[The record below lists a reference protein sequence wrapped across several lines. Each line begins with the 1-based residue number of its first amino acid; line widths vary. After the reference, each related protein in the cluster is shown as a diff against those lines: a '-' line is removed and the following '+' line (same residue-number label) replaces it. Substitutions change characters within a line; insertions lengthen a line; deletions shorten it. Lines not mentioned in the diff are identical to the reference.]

1 MRILIA
7 LDSFKGSLSST
18 EAGSAAGEG
27 FRKAVP
33 NADIII
39 FPMADGG
46 EGTVKAL
53 SGLGGKAVRAVV
65 TGPIGTQV
73 DSDYLILPDGT
84 AVMEMSSAAGLP
96 LVPADQ
102 RNPMYTTTRGV
113 GEMILHALDRG
124 CRSFLLGIG
133 GSATNDGGAGMLR
146 ALGVRMLDSSGK
158 NIPEGAEG
166 LGILNSIDICGLDS
180 RLCES
185 SFSVACDVTNPL
197 CGPLGASTV
206 FGPQKGAREE
216 DIPLMDNALERFARM
231 TRSILPESDENAPGS
246 GAAGGLGFALRS
258 YMKAELKPGAELVM
272 KKTGFTDALHTEDIV
287 IVGEGRIDAQ
297 TLMGKAPIRA
307 AREAKKH
314 GCTVIGLAG
323 SVSDDASA
331 CHEYIDAI
339 FPILPVPCSLQEA
352 LSPKNAADNLRR
364 TAEEIGR
371 LLLAAKR

>member
-27 FRKAVP
+27 FRKAIP
-33 NADIII
+33 DAGIII

-53 SGLGGKAVRAVV
+53 SGLGGKTVRAVV
-65 TGPIGTQV
+65 TGPIGTQIE
-73 DSDYLILPDGT
+73 SDYLILPDGT

-96 LVPADQ
+96 LVPADR
-102 RNPMYTTTRGV
+102 RNPMHTTTRGV

-124 CRSFLLGIG
+124 CRSFLIGIG

-166 LGILNSIDICGLDS
+166 LSILNLIDICGLDS

-297 TLMGKAPIRA
+297 TLMGKAPICA